1 MKLTPRAAIL
11 VIVALLAA
19 GCGTTQVAVKDDA
32 FPRPLIE
39 PLPMRVGLHFQ
50 PEFAS
55 YQHEE
60 ELRDHGRWSI
70 TVGPAQVALFQ
81 RVLPAMFAGVEEVES
96 IDAAGHLDAVVSVSL
111 EDFQF
116 AVPRQTRSSFYEVWV
131 RYRLDLYDGTGRPI
145 AQWPLTGYGKANEHD
160 HSRLSPRSQTVLQEA
175 AMIALRDAGA
185 FLALGFAEQA
195 EIRNWLEERGI
206 RNRARARSARGA
218 AFGEGS

>member
-1 MKLTPRAAIL
+1 MRFPSRAGILTIA
-11 VIVALLAA
+11 ALLLA
-19 GCGTTQVAVKDDA
+19 GCGATQVAIKDEG
-32 FPRPLIE
+32 FPSPLVE
-39 PLPMRVGLHFQ
+39 QLPMRVGLHFH

-70 TVGPAQVALFQ
+70 TLGPAQLALFQ
-81 RVLPAMFAGVEEVES
+81 RVLPAMFAGVEVVDS
-96 IDAAGHLDAVVSVSL
+96 VDAAGHLDAVVSVSL

-131 RYRLDLYDGTGRPI
+131 RYQLDLYDGTGRPI

-206 RNRARARSARGA
+206 RNRAHAAGRAIGGA
-218 AFGEGS
+218 P